1 MSVQYLKVLSSFRDA
16 TPQAL
21 LTTDEHLNA
30 LEQTWDIQAT
40 SRLLGGSSAASMV
53 EDVHDTAKR
62 EIIYSL
68 PVGDAG
74 TNFYYTLVPS
84 YKIALTQAFMY
95 VIKFPGQRITVDNLY
110 NGYGKV
116 CFITPDALGNFF
128 HYLYSHYPQESKLH

>member
-95 VIKFPGQRITVDNLY
+95 VIKFLDNASQSITCTMVMARFASSLPMH
-110 NGYGKV
+110 
-116 CFITPDALGNFF
+116 FGNFF